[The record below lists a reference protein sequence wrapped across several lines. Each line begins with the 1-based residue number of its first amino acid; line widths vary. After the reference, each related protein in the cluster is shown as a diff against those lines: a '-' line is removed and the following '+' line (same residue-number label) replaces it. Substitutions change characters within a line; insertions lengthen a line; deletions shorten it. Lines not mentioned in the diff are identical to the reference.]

1 MEKAI
6 VFAGTPANAAAT
18 LRSLVEQGF
27 RIELVITRPDAP
39 VGRKRVMTPSPVA
52 QAANDLGIPLLKA
65 DRLGSDEIDGIKACG
80 AELGVVVAYGAL
92 LRREALAALP
102 LGWFNLHYSILPRW
116 RGAAP
121 VQRSIIAG
129 DRETGVTLF
138 KLDEGMDTG
147 PIVTVAKTVIDA
159 GETAADLLARL
170 TALGSSVLGE
180 ALPAIQAGIA
190 PLTEQSGEATLAPK
204 ILREE
209 ARIDWSRPAKALE
222 WLIRG
227 CNPEPGAFTELGGQP
242 FKIHEAVAIA
252 DPTAKLAPGEVQTL
266 DNRVLVG
273 TGEGLLLLKAV
284 QPASKRAMPAS
295 EWARGI
301 NGETRFN

>member
-52 QAANDLGIPLLKA
+52 QVANDLGIPLLKA
-65 DRLGSDEIDGIKACG
+65 DRLGPTEIDGIKACG

-147 PIVTVAKTVIDA
+147 PIVSVAKTVIDA

-180 ALPAIQAGIA
+180 AIPAIQAGIA

-204 ILREE
+204 ILRGE

-252 DPTAKLAPGEVQTL
+252 DPTAKLTPGAVQTL

-284 QPASKRAMPAS
+284 QPASKRAMPAF

>member
-39 VGRKRVMTPSPVA
+39 VGRKRVLTQSPVA
-52 QAANDLGIPLLKA
+52 QAASELGFKLLKA
-65 DRLGSDEIDGIKACG
+65 NRISDSEIDAIKSSG
-80 AELGVVVAYGAL
+80 AELGVVVAFGAL
-92 LRREALAALP
+92 LKRDALDAVP

-121 VQRSIIAG
+121 VQRSILEG

-159 GETAADLLARL
+159 GENAADLLARL
-170 TALGSSVLGE
+170 TKLGCTVLSE

-190 PLTEQSGEATLAPK
+190 PLTNQSGEATLAPK
-204 ILREE
+204 IVREE
-209 ARIDWSRPAKALE
+209 ARIDWSKPARSLE

-227 CNPEPGAFTELGGQP
+227 CNPEPGAFTELSGHP

-252 DPTAKLAPGEVQTL
+252 DPTAKLAPGTIQAK

-273 TGEGLLLLKAV
+273 TGDGVLLLKSV

-301 NGETRFN
+301 SVETRFN

>member
-1 MEKAI
+1 
-6 VFAGTPANAAAT
+6 
-18 LRSLVEQGF
+18 VEQGF

-39 VGRKRVMTPSPVA
+39 VGRKRVMTTSPVA

-65 DRLGSDEIDGIKACG
+65 DRLGTTEIDAIKACG
-80 AELGVVVAYGAL
+80 ADLGVVVAYGAL
-92 LRREALAALP
+92 LRREALSALP

-209 ARIDWSRPAKALE
+209 AHIDWSRPAKALE

-252 DPTAKLAPGEVQTL
+252 DPTAKLAPGAIQTL
-266 DNRVLVG
+266 DHRVLVG
-273 TGEGLLLLKAV
+273 TGDGLLLLKTV